1 MSEPT
6 ELSDEALAD
15 IVHRAF
21 NSSDENLD
29 PNHDPWLDV
38 ARALREALC
47 PPVAPLAPGETV
59 TIMDARDTEYAYIKA
74 VAMRSAAYL
83 ALLSRDGNDWA
94 IINLDAAGVAQLEA
108 VCRRWLAAQGG
119 SSDVPIMIDE
129 CPDIPDEDY
138 DDDLIERLEEEVTT
152 LERDRAL
159 LLRYARAT
167 AEVRDGITLDHL
179 YAVDGAVLR
188 GWEAARQ
195 ALLDA
200 GLLEGE

>member
-1 MSEPT
+1 M
-6 ELSDEALAD
+6 
-15 IVHRAF
+15 
-21 NSSDENLD
+21 
-29 PNHDPWLDV
+29 
-38 ARALREALC
+38 
-47 PPVAPLAPGETV
+47 
-59 TIMDARDTEYAYIKA
+59 
-74 VAMRSAAYL
+74 
-83 ALLSRDGNDWA
+83 
-94 IINLDAAGVAQLEA
+94 
-108 VCRRWLAAQGG
+108 
-119 SSDVPIMIDE
+119 PIMIDE

-200 GLLEGE
+200 GLLAGDDDAAGDGGGGQHGG

>member
-6 ELSDEALAD
+6 ELSDEALAKLLYETGGEA
-15 IVHRAF
+15 VLW
-21 NSSDENLD
+21 DEYGDDQPATWDDLPEYDALD
-29 PNHDPWLDV
+29 QGDNFWLPPKQQFRDMV
-38 ARALREALC
+38 RALRAALC

-119 SSDVPIMIDE
+119 E
-129 CPDIPDEDY
+129 
-138 DDDLIERLEEEVTT
+138 
-152 LERDRAL
+152 
-159 LLRYARAT
+159 
-167 AEVRDGITLDHL
+167 
-179 YAVDGAVLR
+179 
-188 GWEAARQ
+188 Q
-195 ALLDA
+195 
-200 GLLEGE
+200 